1 MIPKPE
7 ASLECLD
14 SKNFVMNDTTQ
25 LSETTASSQR
35 ENVTNFKNFL
45 FYCINIWQKELQL
58 MLKQDLFLNTHNY
71 FPCVTQLTVITGV
84 NCKAADELWEC
95 YYSGRHFPVTSIKK
109 QNKTTFHSPNALL
122 MFFKNIRFTTA
133 FLTKD
138 YEHSKKSGFKT
149 RKLNFQFCFL
159 TFVCVTTHL
168 KNVLF
173 QGYPKLQ
180 FNEFDFLL

>member
-1 MIPKPE
+1 
-7 ASLECLD
+7 
-14 SKNFVMNDTTQ
+14 
-25 LSETTASSQR
+25 
-35 ENVTNFKNFL
+35 
-45 FYCINIWQKELQL
+45 
-58 MLKQDLFLNTHNY
+58 MLKQDWFLNTHNY
-71 FPCVTQLTVITGV
+71 FPCVTQSTVITGV
-84 NCKAADELWEC
+84 NCKAVDELWEH

-122 MFFKNIRFTTA
+122 MFFKSIRFATV

-138 YEHSKKSGFKT
+138 YEHLKKSGFKT
-149 RKLNFQFCFL
+149 RKLNFL

-180 FNEFDFLL
+180 FNEFDFLLW